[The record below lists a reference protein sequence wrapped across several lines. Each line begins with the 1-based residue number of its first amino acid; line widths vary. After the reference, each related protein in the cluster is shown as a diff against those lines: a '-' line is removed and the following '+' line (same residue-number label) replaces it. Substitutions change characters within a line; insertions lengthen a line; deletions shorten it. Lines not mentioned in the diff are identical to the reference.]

1 MKKLW
6 VSLLVLVTIIAI
18 SGCGGGGGKKDPA
31 VETGTLEVKGLTD
44 GSSTPLSGVSVKV
57 IGGSKTYEGTTD
69 DSGNVTINSIP
80 VGAYLVSYTYKDYAV
95 SYTLTT
101 FTTSTV
107 TQVTKMKVRPWADVK
122 AYPIFDDK
130 KINIWGQVAAADGAT
145 FVENVTVSVD
155 PAPIEL
161 KYLYSP
167 GGALDL
173 SGKATD
179 GSGIFF
185 AVLTTGQKYTL
196 KFSDGS
202 HSFDPVEINVSEPG
216 VFWPLTIKAK

>member
-31 VETGTLEVKGLTD
+31 VETGTLEVKGITNI
-44 GSSTPLSGVSVKV
+44 SATPLSGVSVKV

-80 VGAYLVSYTYKDYAV
+80 VGTYLVSYTFEDYAV

-107 TQVTKMKVRPWADVK
+107 TQVSEMKVRTWNEVK
-122 AYPIFDDK
+122 AYAICDQT
-130 KINIWGQVAAADGAT
+130 KINIWGKVTAADGKT
-145 FVENVTVSVD
+145 GIENATVSVD
-155 PAPIEL
+155 PAPIQL
-161 KYLYSP
+161 KYVNTGVGPTDLTGS
-167 GGALDL
+167 ATDL
-173 SGKATD
+173 SG
-179 GSGIFF
+179 IFI

-196 KFSDGS
+196 NFSDGS
-202 HSFDPVEINVSEPG
+202 HTFDPVEINVSEPG